1 MPRKSQVSIQ
11 AWSPPAEAPISS
23 CSMRIRSRTSRIP
36 AGSIRFICAG
46 KKSTGPRCV
55 TDGSRSGKR
64 PPRGASGDGTHSPP
78 RRGGVDALSE
88 AKAQTGW
95 SDRRN
100 VSAELTTP
108 ALRASPPLR
117 GGEYLF
123 PPHVSHIANLSPP
136 SYNAATN
143 WGQFA
148 SEGGYGEDVSSVCIR
163 VFDHF

>member
-78 RRGGVDALSE
+78 RKGGVDALSE

-100 VSAELTTP
+100 VSAGLTTP
-108 ALRASPPLR
+108 APLLLRLRPIGLAPCGATPPFQ
-117 GGEYLF
+117 GGEYDYRN
-123 PPHVSHIANLSPP
+123 SAR
-136 SYNAATN
+136 YNAAHPLSN
-143 WGQFA
+143 
-148 SEGGYGEDVSSVCIR
+148 EGLLYRRCQDIL
-163 VFDHF
+163 